1 MRGYLGGVLERRI
14 YDIQME
20 VWDRY
25 ANARGRG
32 EGTGRLE
39 VQYIQYVGA
48 KVRGAREQGVDVTIG
63 RIG

>member
-1 MRGYLGGVLERRI
+1 MIFRWRYGT
-14 YDIQME
+14 DMQMQE
-20 VWDRY
+20 
-25 ANARGRG
+25 
-32 EGTGRLE
+32 EEELE